1 MTAPLDPRRLL
12 EHTDWVNAL
21 AHRLVRDP
29 ARADDVAQA
38 AWLAA
43 LESPPAEQDNLRGW
57 LTRVVQNL
65 ARKSGRSEQRIRHRE
80 SRAARDEALPSTS
93 DLVELAER
101 QRELVGCVLELEEPY
116 RTTLL
121 LRFFE
126 GLEAE
131 EIAQRTSTPLA
142 TVRTRIQRGL
152 GQLRGGLDAR
162 YGNRGAWCLAFGPL
176 AQRGVPAA
184 GFAASTSLGV
194 ILMSMKM
201 KWILAGAVGVV
212 SAVVVAV
219 WSADGQGAPELSGV
233 EEPVSGGALRQVQEA
248 SDLEKTGVPGRDA
261 MPPAPAVLG
270 PKVEIAPRVE
280 IRGRVL
286 ALDSTPLANLELG
299 WKQGPL
305 KSKARTD
312 SEGRYVFSLPG
323 KDGQAELAV
332 PDLTILAQFPEE
344 SSGDHLVFVVP
355 AVDLRGVVVRE
366 NGEPV
371 AGADVEWWFRRSN
384 EAANQY
390 ILRHG
395 NRFPRRST
403 VAGSDGR
410 FELKQ
415 VPFFLE
421 TSLTARKGG
430 VYGSGNLSAG
440 QTGDLRIVV
449 RPWDGKAERVI
460 AGTVRGADGLP
471 LEGASVCFGQDFVS
485 TGKDGSFR
493 MGLSYFQDRWTL
505 SASKRG
511 WQPHIEQGI
520 GERLREPGSGV
531 EDLQIVL
538 QRPLPP
544 IEGVVVDAEGRACVG
559 WEVGLCNPSDWGNSS
574 ATLEELSAESADPIW
589 TDANGAFRIGG
600 LANRAYRIYAL
611 QPGSMVRV
619 ESDAAW
625 PGTSGL
631 VLRLPQDPTVPELR
645 VRVVDS
651 QNQPVSGA
659 KVQLE
664 APIGT
669 ADGVPV
675 YRMHLRGKTDADGQI
690 VLRSV
695 PRSGVSIG
703 VHDRNAIKPTSIAY
717 DAERMGT
724 EVTIPVVRLRT
735 LELLASSNSDFE
747 YVMLLDESG
756 QEMQLEMVLPGTI
769 SAGTR
774 APLENGV
781 LPIIRVPDTARMLVL
796 RRGESEIRRLVLPVY
811 TGDVA
816 RIDLR

>member
-1 MTAPLDPRRLL
+1 MASALDPRQLL
-12 EHTDWVNAL
+12 EHTDWVNTL

-29 ARADDVAQA
+29 SRAEDVAQA
-38 AWLAA
+38 AYLAA
-43 LESPPAEQDNLRGW
+43 LEAPPAAQGNLRGW

-93 DLVELAER
+93 ELVELAER
-101 QRELVGCVLELEEPY
+101 QRELAGRVLKLSEPY

-121 LRFFE
+121 LRFYE
-126 GLEAE
+126 GLSAE
-131 EIAQRTSTPLA
+131 EIAQRSQTPVA
-142 TVRTRIQRGL
+142 SVRTRIQRGL
-152 GQLRGGLDAR
+152 GQLRGELDVR
-162 YGNRGAWCLAFGPL
+162 YGNREAWCLAFLPL

-184 GFAASTSLGV
+184 GLAVSTSLGV
-194 ILMSMKM
+194 ILMSMK
-201 KWILAGAVGVV
+201 WILAGAVGVV
-212 SAVVVAV
+212 AAVVVAV
-219 WSADGQGAPELSGV
+219 WSADGQGRPELPGM
-233 EEPVSGGALRQVQEA
+233 EEPVSGGALQQVQEA
-248 SDLEKTGVPGRDA
+248 SDLERTGLPGRDA
-261 MPPAPAVLG
+261 MPPAPAVRG

-344 SSGDHLVFVVP
+344 SSGDHLVFVAP

-403 VAGSDGR
+403 ESGRDGR

-430 VYGSGNLSAG
+430 VYGSGDLSAG

-485 TGKDGSFR
+485 TRKDGSFR
-493 MGLSYFQDRWTL
+493 MALSYFKDRWTL

-520 GERLREPGSGV
+520 AERLREPGAGV

-544 IEGVVVDAEGRACVG
+544 ITGVVVDAEGRACVG
-559 WEVGLCNPSDWGNSS
+559 WEIGLCNPSDWGNSS

-611 QPGSMVRV
+611 QPGSMLRV

-645 VRVVDS
+645 VRVVDG

-669 ADGVPV
+669 LDGGPV
-675 YRMHLRGKTDADGQI
+675 YRMHLRGTTDADGRI

-703 VHDRNAIKPTSIAY
+703 VNDHNAIKPTSTAY

-735 LELLASSNSDFE
+735 LQLLASSTSDFE

-756 QEMQLEMVLPGTI
+756 QVMELEMVLPGAI

-774 APLENGV
+774 APLENGA

-796 RRGESEIRRLVLPVY
+796 RRGESEIRRLALPVF
-811 TGDVA
+811 TGEVA